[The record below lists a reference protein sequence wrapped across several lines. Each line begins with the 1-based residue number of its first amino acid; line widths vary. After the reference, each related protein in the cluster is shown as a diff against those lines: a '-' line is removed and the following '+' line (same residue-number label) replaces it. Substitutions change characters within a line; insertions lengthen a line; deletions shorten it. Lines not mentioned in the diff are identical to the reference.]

1 MANHPASPQ
10 LKIQYCRIHQRPNGV
25 LLRKSAMRNPWQ
37 MERVFQGSFESTH
50 SQTIGHIGRVFR
62 AVACRGG
69 RGERGDGPGQ
79 SGIQKQGGIQRV
91 KLQYKNKNA
100 TTR

>member
-69 RGERGDGPGQ
+69 GANGATVPGNRASKSRGAFKEWNC
-79 SGIQKQGGIQRV
+79 STKIKM
-91 KLQYKNKNA
+91 LQPD
-100 TTR
+100 